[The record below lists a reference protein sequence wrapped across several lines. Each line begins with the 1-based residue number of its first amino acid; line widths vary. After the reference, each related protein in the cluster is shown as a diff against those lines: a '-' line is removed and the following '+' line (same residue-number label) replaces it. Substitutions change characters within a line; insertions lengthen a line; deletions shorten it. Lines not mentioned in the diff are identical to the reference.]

1 MNNMREE
8 GCGKVA
14 PAIDTNVVI
23 KFYNHNPQDM
33 LFQDNSQPP
42 QGARLLFVERQ
53 RAHVEWSKNDKTRNQ
68 SILNNVQRKVVWLAV
83 RHLNPNYT
91 LSS

>member
-42 QGARLLFVERQ
+42 QGVRCYFLSKDKERVWSGAKITRLG
-53 RAHVEWSKNDKTRNQ
+53 
-68 SILNNVQRKVVWLAV
+68 IKVF
-83 RHLNPNYT
+83 
-91 LSS
+91 